1 VVPFHLSFN
10 SIYHSP
16 ITGLFSNN
24 QCRKSR
30 LHLKED
36 DIIIPETKTL
46 AILMEMEIEA
56 SDVKR
61 EKIKMIKN
69 QPKE

>member
-1 VVPFHLSFN
+1 M
-10 SIYHSP
+10 
-16 ITGLFSNN
+16 
-24 QCRKSR
+24 
-30 LHLKED
+30 LHFKED
-36 DIIIPETKTL
+36 GIIIPESKTL

>member
-1 VVPFHLSFN
+1 LIHFIIAQLANCVR
-10 SIYHSP
+10 I
-16 ITGLFSNN
+16 I
-24 QCRKSR
+24 KSG
-30 LHLKED
+30 KAGYTFWED
-36 DIIIPETKTL
+36 GIIIPETKTL